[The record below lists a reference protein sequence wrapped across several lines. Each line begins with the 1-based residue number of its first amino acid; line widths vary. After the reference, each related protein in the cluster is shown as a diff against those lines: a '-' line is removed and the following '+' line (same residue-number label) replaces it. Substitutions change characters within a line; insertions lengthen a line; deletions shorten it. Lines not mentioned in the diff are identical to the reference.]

1 MGFNQRWLDKE
12 RCFHALA
19 NNGLKQLYGKSD
31 SLTFL
36 DEESSNIYEMFLEG
50 LTDDQIA
57 NKYGIERVVTANNE

>member
-12 RCFHALA
+12 RCFYALA
-19 NNGLKQLYGKSD
+19 NNSLKQLYGKSD

-57 NKYGIERVVTANNE
+57 NKYGIQRVVTKNNE

>member
-19 NNGLKQLYGKSD
+19 NNSLKQLYGKSD

-57 NKYGIERVVTANNE
+57 NKYGIERVVTKNNE